1 MGAGAQKSGRAAAVP
16 TPPPSAVPDLD
27 LNFAIRVVRVTKI
40 LLRVVV
46 RGPRKMKRNSPVTRT
61 LCDDF
66 ETVALHTST

>member
-1 MGAGAQKSGRAAAVP
+1 MGAGAQKSGRAAALP
-16 TPPPSAVPDLD
+16 TPPPPRSLILD

-46 RGPRKMKRNSPVTRT
+46 GGPRKMKRNSPVTRT